1 MLTIIQNIERFN
13 RRYNRRRG
21 SAMLMVLMTMAI
33 IIVVGTSMLFVTL
46 SSFSNSIADTQQ
58 TRAYNAALTVS
69 GNVQQSMEEIILN
82 KGDLITRGG
91 TLLKFTSNENFTGE
105 EETVDYTMVNGAK
118 VQVKLTNIGASDEL
132 KDVLVD
138 FIAT

>member
-1 MLTIIQNIERFN
+1 
-13 RRYNRRRG
+13 
-21 SAMLMVLMTMAI
+21 MVLMTMAI

-91 TLLKFTSNENFTGE
+91 TYLYFTSNENFTGE
-105 EETVDYTMVNGAK
+105 EEIVDYTMVNGAK
-118 VQVKLTNIGASDEL
+118 VQVVLTNVGASDGKLE
-132 KDVLVD
+132 DALVD
-138 FIAT
+138 VIAACR